1 VLRGSAESL
10 SAAAEDFPGDGQK
23 GAGTAVPFGHAVEA
37 EAGGREIGGRRSET
51 GDRRPEGGT
60 EGFDAGL
67 GGFEPRND
75 AFFEEA
81 GDEEFHLELGG
92 VEGLAGAVVAFFD
105 HGAESFE
112 LAQAL
117 ANGALAHVEAAGDFF
132 HAERL
137 LVGEEETV
145 DLSVGLGVP
154 EQFGEVGEDLD
165 KAGFVISREE
175 GAWSVERARRRG
187 RGFEI

>member
-1 VLRGSAESL
+1 M
-10 SAAAEDFPGDGQK
+10 
-23 GAGTAVPFGHAVEA
+23 AGT
-37 EAGGREIGGRRSET
+37 
-51 GDRRPEGGT
+51 
-60 EGFDAGL
+60 
-67 GGFEPRND
+67 
-75 AFFEEA
+75 
-81 GDEEFHLELGG
+81 
-92 VEGLAGAVVAFFD
+92 VVLFFD
-105 HGAESFE
+105 DGAEGFE

-117 ANGALAHVEAAGDFF
+117 ADGALAHVEAPGDFF

-137 LVGEEETV
+137 FVGEEETV
-145 DLSVGLGVP
+145 DLSVGLGIA